1 MKKILF
7 PTDFSK
13 TANNAFV
20 YALEMAKFHNAEL
33 IVLHVYDF
41 PPVAYEGYPSYVT
54 EVYETIELSN
64 FENFKDEVPVLRKI
78 AEEHQLGSIQMS
90 HVLEQG
96 DLIQVIKSLVKK
108 EKIDLIVM
116 GTNGAI
122 GLKETFLG
130 SNAGSVIEKVPIL
143 SLTVPHKAKFDTIKK
158 IGFTTLFSSRD
169 RIALK
174 QVLEFAKQVNAK
186 VKCLYVRT
194 FDSEVKESKIQKWRQ
209 DFKDEPVEFFVI
221 PSEDIKGTI
230 ADFLKEKDIDVLA
243 MLSYKHKFLE
253 GLFKKSLI
261 KKMAYDSEVPIL
273 ALHEK

>member
-33 IVLHVYDF
+33 IVLHVYDL

-221 PSEDIKGTI
+221 PSEDIKGTL
-230 ADFLKEKDIDVLA
+230 ADFLKEKDIDILA